1 MKLSF
6 LTFPVVEALFLE
18 ISSRIKI
25 QLFIQSDGK
34 LKIKTNNGA
43 LTLYTSTVS
52 LFNVNTYTV
61 FKFSIIR

>member
-6 LTFPVVEALFLE
+6 TTFPVAEALFLE

-25 QLFIQSDGK
+25 ELFVQSDGK

-43 LTLYTSTVS
+43 LTLYTSTVA

-61 FKFSIIR
+61 FKFSMIR